1 MTRLQY
7 ACCRDYQCFT
17 RLCLLLLSY
26 LHYTVY
32 RHNFHGSTQ
41 ASLEQLQDTAYTKQH
56 GLTSS
61 VMDYLP
67 INIISSK
74 ARTAAKVD
82 STTQPDYFTTTTG
95 VYDKWAIEYGYK
107 IIAGET
113 INAFEQHTELAAIAD
128 KALGKQH

>member
-1 MTRLQY
+1 MIT
-7 ACCRDYQCFT
+7 T
-17 RLCLLLLSY
+17 MCLN
-26 LHYTVY
+26 

-41 ASLEQLQDTAYTKQH
+41 ASLEQLQDTTYTKQH

-74 ARTAAKVD
+74 ARTAAKID
-82 STTQPDYFTTTTG
+82 ITKPPDYFTTTTG

-107 IIAGET
+107 VIAGET
-113 INAFEQHTELAAIAD
+113 INAFEQLTELDAIAS
-128 KALGKQH
+128 KALCKQTSSTLFYASF